1 MVSFSGT
8 GSYFRHT
15 TQQYLSPRLCSQMTS
30 FLPGCHNTLY
40 WQPLC
45 LCELIMATS
54 TSSPSWVLAQAC
66 PIAATLLLARLPPPI
81 KCSCRPRPS
90 HCQAFDLV
98 GNLAWCSFLPYHP
111 LPISKPRL
119 RCHLHHEIPA
129 EYLSGF

>member
-66 PIAATLLLARLPPPI
+66 PIAATLLLARLPPPQSNVPAGHALPTA
-81 KCSCRPRPS
+81 KPS
-90 HCQAFDLV
+90 ILWVTWPGVLSYHIILCPSPSLGFDATSTTKSQQ
-98 GNLAWCSFLPYHP
+98 N
-111 LPISKPRL
+111 I
-119 RCHLHHEIPA
+119 
-129 EYLSGF
+129 